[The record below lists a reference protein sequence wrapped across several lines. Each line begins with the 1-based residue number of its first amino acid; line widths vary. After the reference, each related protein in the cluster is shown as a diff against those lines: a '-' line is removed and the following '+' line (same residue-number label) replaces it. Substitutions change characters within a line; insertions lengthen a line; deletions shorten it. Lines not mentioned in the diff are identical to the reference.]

1 MSWIE
6 RGIILEKDKITDLR
20 LTIPEELDEKYNHSL
35 VKVEPSNMLVGYKEE
50 LENIRRGLMQVE
62 KRNII
67 LVGRQG
73 TGK

>member
-1 MSWIE
+1 M
-6 RGIILEKDKITDLR
+6 EKDKITDLR